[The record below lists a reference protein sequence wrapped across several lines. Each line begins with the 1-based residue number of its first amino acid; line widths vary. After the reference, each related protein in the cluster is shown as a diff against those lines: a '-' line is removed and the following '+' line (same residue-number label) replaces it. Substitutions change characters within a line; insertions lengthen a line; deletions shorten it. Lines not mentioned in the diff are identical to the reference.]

1 LSFLLLFSL
10 AAQKSIFI
18 ICFIL
23 FAINILLLFLPFVG
37 MEAKIG
43 EAVRKSHSLPKG
55 GYGTLSVYLVPLRG
69 LGSNEHWQAQ
79 HDMLRTAALFN

>member
-1 LSFLLLFSL
+1 MFYSFRY
-10 AAQKSIFI
+10 
-18 ICFIL
+18 
-23 FAINILLLFLPFVG
+23 NILLPFLPFVG